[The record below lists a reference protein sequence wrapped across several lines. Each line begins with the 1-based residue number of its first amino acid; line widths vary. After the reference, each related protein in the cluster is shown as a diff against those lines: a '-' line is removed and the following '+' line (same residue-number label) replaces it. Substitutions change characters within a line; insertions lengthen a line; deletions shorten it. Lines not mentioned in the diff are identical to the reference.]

1 VSLMISIR
9 RKPQEETLKRLGR
22 MQEAAKHGADKWRS
36 GASNAAERIA
46 PAASRT
52 RDAASDRI
60 MVARGWGAP
69 RLEQAARYV
78 ESGLAP
84 RVSSFLNGMADRVEP
99 PKRSHRG
106 RNAVL
111 MLLAAV
117 AAVGVAGA
125 VATRRNNMQAMVD
138 EAPEPEKEES
148 SVKGD
153 VDGHVRTP

>member
-1 VSLMISIR
+1 M
-9 RKPQEETLKRLGR
+9 
-22 MQEAAKHGADKWRS
+22 WRS
-36 GASNAAERIA
+36 GASSAAERIA
-46 PAASRT
+46 PAASRS
-52 RDAASDRI
+52 REIAGDRI

-69 RLEQAARYV
+69 RLEQASRYV

-84 RVSSFLNGMADRVEP
+84 RVSSFLSGMADRVEP
-99 PKRSHRG
+99 PKPRHRG

-125 VATRRNNMQAMVD
+125 VATRRSNMQAMVD
-138 EAPEPEKEES
+138 EVPAPEKEES
-148 SVKGD
+148 PVKGE